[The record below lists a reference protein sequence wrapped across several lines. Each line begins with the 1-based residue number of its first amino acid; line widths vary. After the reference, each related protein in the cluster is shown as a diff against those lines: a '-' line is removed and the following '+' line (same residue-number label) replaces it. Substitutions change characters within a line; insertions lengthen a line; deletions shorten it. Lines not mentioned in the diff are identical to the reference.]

1 MIGWTARYL
10 GMVRLGD
17 TITVRVDRVGLDNG
31 REVVEVSAKVGDNL
45 VMSATGLLAAP
56 RTVYAFPGQGIQSK
70 GMGLDARSRSKAA
83 RKIWD
88 RADKHTRA
96 ALGFSILAVVRDNP
110 TTLVANGTTYNHPD
124 GVLYLTQFTQVAMAT
139 LGVAQ
144 IAELK
149 ESGGFVEGA
158 ITCGHSVG
166 EYNALAACAGSPAA
180 RGGVGGRVPA
190 RRGDASPGSP

>member
-1 MIGWTARYL
+1 
-10 GMVRLGD
+10 
-17 TITVRVDRVGLDNG
+17 
-31 REVVEVSAKVGDNL
+31 
-45 VMSATGLLAAP
+45 
-56 RTVYAFPGQGIQSK
+56 

-83 RKIWD
+83 REIWD
-88 RADKHTRA
+88 RADKHTRD

-149 ESGGFVEGA
+149 EAGGFVE
-158 ITCGHSVG
+158 
-166 EYNALAACAGSPAA
+166 N
-180 RGGVGGRVPA
+180 
-190 RRGDASPGSP
+190 